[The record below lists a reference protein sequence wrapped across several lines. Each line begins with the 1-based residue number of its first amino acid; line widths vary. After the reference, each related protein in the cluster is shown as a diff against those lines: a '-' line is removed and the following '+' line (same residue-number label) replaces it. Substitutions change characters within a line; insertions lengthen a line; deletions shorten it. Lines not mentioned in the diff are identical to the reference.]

1 MAVTSCPTWKA
12 TRLHGQELEHALVS
26 CWKYYQERRPILVI
40 EFEFFVRGLPVATQ
54 YQQTKFG
61 VIYNKGRAVAWR
73 KTVAQEAV
81 VAAGAGYKP
90 QSGMVALSLDFY
102 FPIPKSRK
110 ELRVGDPHLQDPDC
124 TNLLKNCEDGLKR
137 VLFTDDCMVCS
148 LQVSKSWTEAGK
160 EGVQVLV
167 TIT

>member
-1 MAVTSCPTWKA
+1 MIK
-12 TRLHGQELEHALVS
+12 
-26 CWKYYQERRPILVI
+26 
-40 EFEFFVRGLPVATQ
+40 FEFFVRGLPVATQ

-90 QSGMVALSLDFY
+90 ISGNVTLSLDFY

-110 ELRVGDPHLQDPDC
+110 DLKPGMPHLQDPDC
-124 TNLLKNCEDGLKR
+124 TNLLKNAEDGLKR
-137 VLFTDDCMVCS
+137 VLFTDDCMVAS
-148 LQVSKSWTEAGK
+148 LGVTKQWIEQGK